1 MKDRYT
7 CVIIEDDPAFLM
19 MLSIAVR
26 KLDTI
31 KIVATFDKA
40 FEAMSYLQKN
50 SPDILITD
58 INVQGHKGPEI
69 VNMCEVHPQVVLISS
84 HPETIME
91 EYPIEYTSYIQ
102 KPLAKLSQISDAIEL
117 CIREIG

>member
-1 MKDRYT
+1 MKDRYS

-19 MLSIAVR
+19 MLSIAMR
-26 KLDTI
+26 KLDQVRV
-31 KIVATFDKA
+31 VATFDKA

-69 VNMCEVHPQVVLISS
+69 VNMCENYPKVIIISS
-84 HPETIME
+84 HPESIME
-91 EYPIEYTSYIQ
+91 EYPIEYNCYIQ
-102 KPLAKLSQISDAIEL
+102 KPIAKLSLIADAIDQCIEEL
-117 CIREIG
+117 K